1 MDVEVVVLVVV
12 AAGFA
17 VVNGV
22 NDGGA
27 LIAVALKAPVRRLYA
42 FVTLVLLVVVTPL
55 IVGTEVATTLAE
67 RLVTFER
74 DLGPAAGQLAFA
86 VAVAAAVV
94 VVAVLARVRLPTSL
108 TLALIGGIAGAGL
121 GTGAGVA
128 WGTVGVVLVIAAIAP
143 VLGGLLGWL
152 GMWGARRVPPA
163 GPAGARLRR
172 AHAVSFALLYLAYG
186 ANDGQKMLA
195 VSAVAFGTAR
205 GGVQA
210 DPSQLVAI
218 GLLFGLGTL
227 IGLRRVAGTVV
238 GGVML
243 ARPVHVVAAEGSA
256 AVAVLG
262 SAALGAPVS
271 ITQAV
276 IGGLVGTG
284 VEEGYLRVRW
294 QVAGHVVAAWV
305 LTLPAAVALGAV
317 AGSVLHLATT

>member
-1 MDVEVVVLVVV
+1 MSPEALALIVV

-27 LIAVALKAPVRRLYA
+27 LIAVALKVPTRRIHA
-42 FVTLVLLVVVTPL
+42 FVALVVLLVATPL
-55 IVGTEVATTLAE
+55 VVGTEVATTLAE
-67 RLVTFER
+67 RLVAFEQ
-74 DLGPAAGQLAFA
+74 DLGTPGGQAAFA

-94 VVAVLARVRLPTSL
+94 VVGVLARLRLPTSL

-128 WGTVGVVLVIAAIAP
+128 WRTVGAVLLIAAVAP
-143 VLGGLLGWL
+143 MLGGVLGWTAI
-152 GMWGARRVPPA
+152 WAARRVPP
-163 GPAGARLRR
+163 GGRLGGKLRR
-172 AHAVSFALLYLAYG
+172 AHAVAFSLLYVAYG

-195 VSAVAFGTAR
+195 VTAVAFGTAR
-205 GGVQA
+205 GGVEA
-210 DPSQLVAI
+210 DLGQLVAI
-218 GLLFGLGTL
+218 GVLFALGTL

-243 ARPVHVVAAEGSA
+243 ARPVHVVAAEGSGA
-256 AVAVLG
+256 ISVLG
-262 SAALGAPVS
+262 SAAFGAPVS

-284 VEEGYLRVRW
+284 IGEGYLRVRW
-294 QVAGHVVAAWV
+294 QVAGHVALAWLV
-305 LTLPAAVALGAV
+305 TLPAAVAVGVV
-317 AGSVLHLATT
+317 AGSLLRAATG